1 MCGIFGLAL
10 SSSYVEKNELRDINH
25 IVNNLFS
32 YSQTRGSEAAGIAI
46 NNSISINI
54 LRKAISPK
62 KFIASDEYKKLLIE
76 SLQEFNSKKLIRKNI
91 NFSLIGH
98 SRLVTNGNQTE
109 NSNNQP
115 VFANGI
121 VGVHNG
127 IITNEEE
134 LLNKNKDIKEKSQL
148 DSELLL
154 KLINKK
160 YSRQKYFF
168 ING

>member
-1 MCGIFGLAL
+1 MKNPLIIYVRNFWI
-10 SSSYVEKNELRDINH
+10 SFISSYGEKNDLRNINH
-25 IVNNLFS
+25 LVNNLFS

-62 KFIASDEYKKLLIE
+62 KFLENDEYKKLLIE
-76 SLQEFNSKKLIRKNI
+76 SLQGFNSKKLIRKKI

-134 LLNKNKDIKEKSQL
+134 LNKNKDIKKKSQL

-154 KLINKK
+154 K
-160 YSRQKYFF
+160 Q
-168 ING
+168 

>member
-10 SSSYVEKNELRDINH
+10 SNSYREKNDLKDINR

-54 LRKAISPK
+54 LRKATSPR
-62 KFIASDEYKKLLIE
+62 KFIASNEYKKLLIE
-76 SLQEFNSKKLIRKNI
+76 SLKKYNSKKLTRRNG

-115 VFANGI
+115 VSANGI

-134 LLNKNKDIKEKSQL
+134 LLNKN
-148 DSELLL
+148 
-154 KLINKK
+154 
-160 YSRQKYFF
+160 
-168 ING
+168 

>member
-10 SSSYVEKNELRDINH
+10 SSSYVEKNELRDINR

-32 YSQTRGSEAAGIAI
+32 FSQTRGSEAAGIAF

-76 SLQEFNSKKLIRKNI
+76 SLQEFNSKKLTRKNI

-127 IITNEEE
+127 II
-134 LLNKNKDIKEKSQL
+134 
-148 DSELLL
+148 L
-154 KLINKK
+154 K
-160 YSRQKYFF
+160 
-168 ING
+168 